1 MKYFPVAALLPMVAF
16 AGCALVDQN
25 TFYPGAK
32 DSPIIP
38 QPPKPA
44 AAAPAPSGPP
54 PLVAISPG
62 AKPADYARVLGK
74 AVHDALARKPD
85 VMFDVVEMEAPDA
98 PADVVLGAAAADVAR
113 EIVAN
118 GVPPAR
124 IRLVA
129 RPDASAVAK
138 EVRVYVH

>member
-1 MKYFPVAALLPMVAF
+1 MRFAAAAGLVLLG
-16 AGCALVDQN
+16 GCTLIDQN

-32 DSPIIP
+32 DAPAIP
-38 QPPKPA
+38 QPPKPV
-44 AAAPAPSGPP
+44 APPPTPSGPP
-54 PLVAISPG
+54 PLVTISPG
-62 AKPADYARVLGK
+62 AKPADYAQVLGK
-74 AVHDALARKPD
+74 AVHDAQARKPG
-85 VMFDVVEMEAPDA
+85 VLFDVVEMEPPDA
-98 PADVVLGAAAADVAR
+98 PPDVVLGAAAADVAR

>member
-1 MKYFPVAALLPMVAF
+1 VRHAVAALLLLG
-16 AGCALVDQN
+16 GCTLIDQN

-32 DSPIIP
+32 DPPVVP

-44 AAAPAPSGPP
+44 AAPPVPSGPP
-54 PLVAISPG
+54 PLVTISPG

-74 AVHDALARKPD
+74 AVHDAQARKPD
-85 VMFDVVEMEAPDA
+85 VMFDVVEMEAPNA
-98 PADVVLGAAAADVAR
+98 PADTVLGAAATDVAR

-129 RPDASAVAK
+129 RPDASAVEK
-138 EVRVYVH
+138 EVRVYVR